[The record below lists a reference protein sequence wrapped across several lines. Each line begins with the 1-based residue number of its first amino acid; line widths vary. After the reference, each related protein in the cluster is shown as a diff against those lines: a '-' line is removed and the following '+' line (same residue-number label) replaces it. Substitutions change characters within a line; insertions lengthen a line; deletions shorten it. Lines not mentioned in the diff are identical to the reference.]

1 MSADATNRLTT
12 GEART
17 WLQQLEQAAEKEAC
31 WSCECLQGFITELE
45 LDAAGDAKSLLE
57 MYEVRPEKLH
67 GYLGCEPCPPA
78 QLFAEYRLRT
88 PGKS

>member
-1 MSADATNRLTT
+1 MNADATNRLTV

-17 WLQQLEQAAEKEAC
+17 LLQQLELAAEKEAC
-31 WSCECLQGFITELE
+31 WSCECLQGFITQLE

-57 MYEVRPEKLH
+57 IYEVRPEKLH

-78 QLFAEYRLRT
+78 QLFTEYRLRT
-88 PGKS
+88 KDA